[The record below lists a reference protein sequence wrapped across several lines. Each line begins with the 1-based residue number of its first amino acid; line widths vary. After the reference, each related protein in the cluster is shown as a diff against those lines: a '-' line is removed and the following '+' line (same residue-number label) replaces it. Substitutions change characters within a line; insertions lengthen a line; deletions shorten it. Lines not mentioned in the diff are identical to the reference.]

1 MHWRAKRRKCTY
13 ACANCVRMVVL
24 EPVLVLVLVRWYTVQ
39 EARARLCLLAR
50 RCCSKRLSTP
60 TLCE

>member
-1 MHWRAKRRKCTY
+1 
-13 ACANCVRMVVL
+13 MVVLEQVSVL

>member
-1 MHWRAKRRKCTY
+1 
-13 ACANCVRMVVL
+13 MVVL